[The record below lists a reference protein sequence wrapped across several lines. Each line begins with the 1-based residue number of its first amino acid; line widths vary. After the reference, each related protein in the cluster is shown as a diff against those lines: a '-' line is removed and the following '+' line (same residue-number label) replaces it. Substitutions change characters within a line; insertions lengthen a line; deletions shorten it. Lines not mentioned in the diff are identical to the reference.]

1 MSSVAGQHLSP
12 KLTSSSKGFSLL
24 ELVVVVAIIGIL
36 SAIGIPTYRGYL
48 QKGRDTDAQMALR
61 SISAAQERFKLV
73 YGVYCG
79 PATTPICN
87 SNQAIVTNLLS
98 NVNINTK
105 YYNFSVT
112 SNGSV
117 GFVARAD
124 SKTNASYYFSIDNT
138 DCLRQSATSGTNN
151 CL

>member
-1 MSSVAGQHLSP
+1 MSSLRLNL
-12 KLTSSSKGFSLL
+12 KLTNSSRGFSLL

-61 SISAAQERFKLV
+61 SISVAQERYKLI

-79 PATTPICN
+79 PGTTPACN

-112 SNGSV
+112 SNGSTSFLATAV
-117 GFVARAD
+117 SV
-124 SKTNASYYFSIDNT
+124 TNAANYFSIDNT
-138 DCLRQSATSGTNN
+138 DCLRQNATSGSNN